1 MGNPKGLLIIF
12 VRSGRMRS
20 LKRKMRKVLCSHIFL
35 LSLQHDNNQWIL
47 NYKVLQH
54 KTTMAIRF
62 LMMLVFLVLSL
73 TDMKAQSGEDDG
85 LTVSGNVY
93 DAELKEPMVQA
104 TVQLFR
110 QRDSTFVGGTVT
122 DLRGNFSVEAPT
134 NGIFKLRISSV
145 GYQTIE
151 REVTLRRNQSQELG
165 TLLMSSE
172 SVMLQEAVVT
182 GRAAQVIVK
191 KDTLVYNP
199 DAYRTPEGSP
209 IEELI
214 KRIPGAEV
222 DEDGNIT
229 INGRA
234 VKKILLDGKEFMLG
248 DVESALKNIPLNIIQ
263 NMKFYEQQSDQ
274 ARITGI
280 DDGEKETV
288 LDFTIKKGMNR
299 GYMTNLDVAGGTEH
313 RYASRGMASSFTDN
327 TRLVILGN
335 FNNKDEN
342 AGWWNRRGL
351 NARKMLGANLNYDDG
366 EKLKMDANLRWN
378 HRDGDNINENAS
390 ENFYSETN
398 RTFSNSYS
406 KNMTRSNNWWGN
418 VRVEWKPDTLTNILF
433 RANGNIGTS
442 DGTTTSASATFD
454 ADPYLYTA
462 DPLASLEPSGPLA
475 PYIVNHNR
483 SANLTYGENKNTWAM
498 LQLYRRLNPRG
509 RSITLRV
516 EGSLGDSKNR
526 NSSNNEVFLH
536 RIKNQ
541 AGRDSTYFT
550 ARYSTTP
557 SDNKG
562 YVLSFLYSEPL
573 WKGAHLQANYELRYN
588 ENKSDRL
595 TYDFSRMPANPFTN
609 ILPEYREWDS
619 WIGGLEPLDDYL
631 DRNLSRYSE
640 YKNYTHNIRLTLRHK
655 QEEYDYNVG
664 FLVQP
669 QRSNFIQDYRGVY
682 VDTVRNVT
690 NLTPTFDFHYKF
702 SDQENIWIQYRG
714 DTRQPEMSQLL
725 DITDDSN
732 PLYITK
738 GNPGLKPQ
746 FTNSLNVY
754 YKNYI
759 QRYKRS
765 VVFYVNYRH
774 IRNSISNMV
783 RYNPETGGS
792 ISQPEN
798 INGNWNVNGGFS
810 LNTALDSAAHW
821 NVGTDTRL
829 RYNNY
834 VSYVAQQQADAAKN
848 TTKTTNINERLTASY
863 RNDWLE
869 VALDGQ
875 VNYQH
880 SRNELQPSADLDTWQ
895 FTYGGQ
901 FLVRLPWDFEVSMNL
916 HERSRRGY
924 NDASMNTNELL
935 WNGQISKPFLK
946 NKSLIVA
953 LNFYDLLGQQ
963 SNYER
968 WVNATGRSDTRYNS
982 INSYAMLHIRYRL
995 NMFGGKIDT
1004 EGRYDKKW
1012 GNRDQRR

>member
-1 MGNPKGLLIIF
+1 
-12 VRSGRMRS
+12 
-20 LKRKMRKVLCSHIFL
+20 
-35 LSLQHDNNQWIL
+35 
-47 NYKVLQH
+47 
-54 KTTMAIRF
+54 MAIR
-62 LMMLVFLVLSL
+62 LMMILAFLLLSV
-73 TDMKAQSGEDDG
+73 TGIKAQSGEDEG
-85 LTVSGNVY
+85 LTVSGHVY
-93 DAELKEPMVQA
+93 DAELNEPMVQA

-134 NGIFKLRISSV
+134 NGIFKLKISSV

-248 DVESALKNIPLNIIQ
+248 DVESALKNIPLSIIQ
-263 NMKFYEQQSDQ
+263 NLKFYEQQSDQ

-288 LDFTIKKGMNR
+288 LDFTVKKGMNR
-299 GYMTNLDVAGGTEH
+299 GYMTNLDIAGGTEH

-327 TRLVILGN
+327 TRLVVLGN

-378 HRDGDNINENAS
+378 HRGGDNVNENAS

-418 VRVEWKPDTLTNILF
+418 VRVEWKPDSLTNILF
-433 RANGNIGTS
+433 RANGNTGTN

-462 DPLASLEPSGPLA
+462 DPLASLDPAGPLG

-483 SANLTYGENKNTWAM
+483 GENLTYGENKNTWAM
-498 LQLYRRLNPRG
+498 LQFYRRLNPRG

-516 EGSLGDSKNR
+516 EGSLGDNENR
-526 NSSNNEVFLH
+526 NASNNEVYLH
-536 RIKNQ
+536 RVKNQ
-541 AGRDSTYFT
+541 QGQDSTYFT

-588 ENKSDRL
+588 ENKSDRQ
-595 TYDFSRMPANPFTN
+595 TYDFSHLPVNPFAN
-609 ILPEYREWDS
+609 IEAEYRDWDP
-619 WIGGLEPLDDYL
+619 WIGGLQPLDDYL

-664 FLVQP
+664 FLIQP

-682 VDTVRNVT
+682 VDTIRNVT

-725 DITDDSN
+725 AITDDSN

-759 QRYKRS
+759 QKYKRS

-798 INGNWNVNGGFS
+798 INGNWNLNGGFS

-834 VSYVAQQQADAAKN
+834 VSYVAQRQADAAKN
-848 TTKTTNINERLTASY
+848 TTKTTNVNERLTASY

-880 SRNELQPSADLDTWQ
+880 SRNELQPSANLDTWQ

-946 NKSLIVA
+946 SKSLIVA

-995 NMFGGKIDT
+995 NMFGGKVDT

>member
-1 MGNPKGLLIIF
+1 MNSDNMMIIRNI
-12 VRSGRMRS
+12 VT
-20 LKRKMRKVLCSHIFL
+20 L
-35 LSLQHDNNQWIL
+35 
-47 NYKVLQH
+47 
-54 KTTMAIRF
+54 AF
-62 LMMLVFLVLSL
+62 LMLSI
-73 TDMKAQSGEDDG
+73 MSIKAQSGEDQG
-85 LTVSGNVY
+85 LTVSGNVH

-110 QRDSTFVGGTVT
+110 KRDSTFVGGTVT
-122 DLRGNFSVEAPT
+122 DLRGNFSVEAPA
-134 NGIFKLRISSV
+134 NGVYKLKISSV
-145 GYQTIE
+145 GYQSIE
-151 REVTLRRNQSQELG
+151 REVTLRRNQSQEMG
-165 TLLMSSE
+165 MLLMSPE
-172 SVMLQEAVVT
+172 SVMLKEAVVT

-229 INGRA
+229 INGKA

-248 DVESALKNIPLNIIQ
+248 DVETALKNIPVNIIQ
-263 NMKFYEQQSDQ
+263 NMKFYDQQSDQ

-280 DDGEKETV
+280 EDGEKETV
-288 LDFTIKKGMNR
+288 IDFTIKKGMNR
-299 GYMTNLDVAGGTEH
+299 GFMTNLDLAAGTEH
-313 RYASRGMASSFTDN
+313 RYASRGMGSSFTDK
-327 TRLVILGN
+327 TRFVILGN

-351 NARKMLGANLNYDDG
+351 NSRKMLGTNLNYDDG
-366 EKLKMDANLRWN
+366 DKLKIDASVRWN
-378 HRDGDNINENAS
+378 HRGGDNLNENAS
-390 ENFYSETN
+390 ENFYSETS

-406 KNMTRSNNWWGN
+406 QSYSRSNNWWGN
-418 VRVEWKPDTLTNILF
+418 VRVEWKPDTLTNILL
-433 RANGNIGTS
+433 RANGSIGTN
-442 DGTTTSASATFD
+442 DGTGKSASATFD
-454 ADPYLYTA
+454 ADPYLYVE
-462 DPLASLEPSGPLA
+462 DPLNSLAPLA
-475 PYIVNHNR
+475 PYLVNHNN
-483 SANLTYGENKNTWAM
+483 SANLSYGENKNTWAM
-498 LQLYRRLNPRG
+498 LQFYRRLNPRG
-509 RSITLRV
+509 RNITLRV
-516 EGSLGDSKNR
+516 EGNLGDNKDRSV
-526 NSSNNEVFLH
+526 SNNEVFLH
-536 RIKNQ
+536 RVKNQ
-541 AGRDSTYFT
+541 YGQDSTYFT
-550 ARYSTTP
+550 ARYNTTP

-562 YVLSFLYSEPL
+562 YVLSVLYSEPL
-573 WKGAHLQANYELRYN
+573 WKGAHLQANYELRYSQ
-588 ENKSDRL
+588 NKSDRQ
-595 TYDFSRMPANPFTN
+595 TYDFSRMPVNPFASVV
-609 ILPEYREWDS
+609 PEYREWDP
-619 WIGGLEPLDDYL
+619 WLGGISPLDDYL

-640 YKNYTHNIRLTLRHK
+640 YKNYTHNIRLTLRHW

-669 QRSNFIQDYRGVY
+669 QHSNFIQDYRGVY

-702 SDQENIWIQYRG
+702 SDQQNIWVHYRG
-714 DTRQPEMSQLL
+714 DTRQPEMTQLL

-732 PLYITK
+732 PLYITQ

-754 YKNYI
+754 YNNYI
-759 QRYKRS
+759 QKYKRS
-765 VVFYVNYRH
+765 IVFYVNYRH

-783 RYNPETGGS
+783 RYNPVTGGS
-792 ISQPEN
+792 ISRPEN
-798 INGNWNVNGGFS
+798 INGNWNVNGGFTF
-810 LNTALDSAAHW
+810 NTALDSAAHW
-821 NVGTDTRL
+821 NVGADTRI

-834 VSYVAQQQADAAKN
+834 VSYVAQYLADAAKN

-863 RNDWLE
+863 RNNWLE
-869 VALDGQ
+869 VSLDGQ
-875 VNYQH
+875 LNYQH

-895 FTYGGQ
+895 FNYGGQ
-901 FLVRLPWDFEVSMNL
+901 FLVRLPLDFEVSMNL
-916 HERSRRGY
+916 HEHSRRGY
-924 NDASMNTNELL
+924 NDASMNTNELI

-953 LNFYDLLGQQ
+953 LNFYDLLKQQ

-982 INSYAMLHIRYRL
+982 INSYAMLHVRYRL

-1012 GNRDQRR
+1012 GNRDQRGR

>member
-1 MGNPKGLLIIF
+1 MMILA
-12 VRSGRMRS
+12 
-20 LKRKMRKVLCSHIFL
+20 FL
-35 LSLQHDNNQWIL
+35 L
-47 NYKVLQH
+47 
-54 KTTMAIRF
+54 
-62 LMMLVFLVLSL
+62 LSV
-73 TDMKAQSGEDDG
+73 TGVKAQSGEDEG
-85 LTVSGNVY
+85 LTVSGHVY
-93 DAELKEPMVQA
+93 DAELNEPMVQA

-134 NGIFKLRISSV
+134 NGIFKLKISSV

-248 DVESALKNIPLNIIQ
+248 DVESALKNIPLSIIQ
-263 NMKFYEQQSDQ
+263 NLKFYEQQSDQ

-288 LDFTIKKGMNR
+288 LDFTVKKGMNR
-299 GYMTNLDVAGGTEH
+299 GYMTNLDIAGGTEH

-327 TRLVILGN
+327 TRLVVLGN

-366 EKLKMDANLRWN
+366 EKLKIDANLRWN
-378 HRDGDNINENAS
+378 HRGGDNVNENAS

-418 VRVEWKPDTLTNILF
+418 VRVEWKPDSLTNILF
-433 RANGNIGTS
+433 RANGNTGTN

-462 DPLASLEPSGPLA
+462 DPLASLDPAGPLG

-483 SANLTYGENKNTWAM
+483 GENLTYGENKNTWAM

-516 EGSLGDSKNR
+516 EGSLGDNDNR
-526 NSSNNEVFLH
+526 NASNNEVYLH
-536 RIKNQ
+536 RVKNQ
-541 AGRDSTYFT
+541 QGQDSTYFT

-588 ENKSDRL
+588 ENKSDRQ
-595 TYDFSRMPANPFTN
+595 TYDFSRLPVNPFAN
-609 ILPEYREWDS
+609 IEAEYRDWDP
-619 WIGGLEPLDDYL
+619 WIGGLQPLDDYL

-664 FLVQP
+664 FLIQP

-682 VDTVRNVT
+682 VDTIRNVT

-725 DITDDSN
+725 AITDDSN

-759 QRYKRS
+759 QKYKRS

-798 INGNWNVNGGFS
+798 INGNWNVNGGFT

-834 VSYVAQQQADAAKN
+834 VSYVAQRQADAAKN
-848 TTKTTNINERLTASY
+848 TTKTTNVNERLTASY

-880 SRNELQPSADLDTWQ
+880 SRNELQPSANLDTWQ

-946 NKSLIVA
+946 SKSLIVA

-995 NMFGGKIDT
+995 NMFGGKVDT

>member
-1 MGNPKGLLIIF
+1 M
-12 VRSGRMRS
+12 
-20 LKRKMRKVLCSHIFL
+20 
-35 LSLQHDNNQWIL
+35 
-47 NYKVLQH
+47 
-54 KTTMAIRF
+54 
-62 LMMLVFLVLSL
+62 LMMVGI
-73 TDMKAQSGEDDG
+73 KAQSGEDQG
-85 LTVSGNVY
+85 LTVSGNVH

-110 QRDSTFVGGTVT
+110 KRDSTFVGGTVT
-122 DLRGNFSVEAPT
+122 DLRGNFSVEAPA
-134 NGIFKLRISSV
+134 NGVYKLKVSTV

-151 REVTLRRNQSQELG
+151 REITLRRNQSQDMG
-165 TLLMSSE
+165 MLLMSPE
-172 SVMLQEAVVT
+172 TVMLKEAVVT

-229 INGRA
+229 INGKA

-248 DVESALKNIPLNIIQ
+248 DVETALKNIPVNIIQ
-263 NMKFYEQQSDQ
+263 NMKFYDQQSDQ

-280 DDGEKETV
+280 EDGEKETV
-288 LDFTIKKGMNR
+288 IDFTIKKGMNR
-299 GYMTNLDVAGGTEH
+299 GYMTNIDLAAGTEH
-313 RYASRGMASSFTDN
+313 RYASRGMGSSFTDK
-327 TRLVILGN
+327 TRFVILGN

-351 NARKMLGANLNYDDG
+351 NARKMLGTNLNYDDG
-366 EKLKMDANLRWN
+366 DKLKIDASVRWN
-378 HRDGDNINENAS
+378 HRSGDNLNENAS
-390 ENFYSETN
+390 ENFYSETS

-406 KNMTRSNNWWGN
+406 QSYSRSNNWWGN
-418 VRVEWKPDTLTNILF
+418 VRLEWKPDTLTNILL
-433 RANGNIGTS
+433 RANGSVGSS
-442 DGTTTSASATFD
+442 DGSSTSANATFD
-454 ADPYLYTA
+454 ADPYLYSE
-462 DPLASLEPSGPLA
+462 DPLTSLDVLN
-475 PYIVNHNR
+475 PYLVNHNS
-483 SANLTYGENKNTWAM
+483 SASLSYGENKNTWAM
-498 LQLYRRLNPRG
+498 LQFYRRLNPRG
-509 RSITLRV
+509 RNITLRV
-516 EGSLGDSKNR
+516 EGNIGDNKDRSA
-526 NSSNNEVFLH
+526 SNNEVYLH
-536 RIKNQ
+536 RVKNQ
-541 AGRDSTYFT
+541 AGQDSTYFT
-550 ARYSTTP
+550 ARYNTTP

-562 YVLSFLYSEPL
+562 YVLSVLYSEPL
-573 WKGAHLQANYELRYN
+573 WKGAHLQANYELRYSQ
-588 ENKSDRL
+588 NKSDRQ
-595 TYDFSRMPANPFTN
+595 TYDFSRMATNPFAN
-609 ILPEYREWDS
+609 VSPEYREWDP
-619 WIGGLEPLDDYL
+619 WIGGIAPLDDYL
-631 DRNLSRYSE
+631 DKNLSRYSE
-640 YKNYTHNIRLTLRHK
+640 YKNYTHNIRLTLRHW

-669 QRSNFIQDYRGVY
+669 QYSNFIQDYRGVF

-702 SDQENIWIQYRG
+702 SDQQNIWIHYRG
-714 DTRQPEMSQLL
+714 DTRQPEMTQLL

-732 PLYITK
+732 PLYITQ

-754 YKNYI
+754 YNNYI
-759 QRYKRS
+759 QKYKRS
-765 VVFYVNYRH
+765 IVFYVNYRH

-792 ISQPEN
+792 ISRPEN
-798 INGNWNVNGGFS
+798 INGNWNVNGGFTF
-810 LNTALDSAAHW
+810 NTALDSAAHW
-821 NVGTDTRL
+821 NIGLDSRL

-848 TTKTTNINERLTASY
+848 TTKTTNINERLTGSY
-863 RNDWLE
+863 RNNWLE
-869 VALDGQ
+869 VSLDGQ
-875 VNYQH
+875 LNYQH
-880 SRNELQPSADLDTWQ
+880 SRNELQPSANLDTWQ
-895 FTYGGQ
+895 INYGGQ
-901 FLVRLPWDFEVSMNL
+901 FLVRLPLDFEVSMNL

-924 NDASMNTNELL
+924 NDASMNTNELI

-982 INSYAMLHIRYRL
+982 INSYAMLHVRYRL

>member
-1 MGNPKGLLIIF
+1 
-12 VRSGRMRS
+12 
-20 LKRKMRKVLCSHIFL
+20 
-35 LSLQHDNNQWIL
+35 
-47 NYKVLQH
+47 
-54 KTTMAIRF
+54 
-62 LMMLVFLVLSL
+62 
-73 TDMKAQSGEDDG
+73 MKAQSGEDDG